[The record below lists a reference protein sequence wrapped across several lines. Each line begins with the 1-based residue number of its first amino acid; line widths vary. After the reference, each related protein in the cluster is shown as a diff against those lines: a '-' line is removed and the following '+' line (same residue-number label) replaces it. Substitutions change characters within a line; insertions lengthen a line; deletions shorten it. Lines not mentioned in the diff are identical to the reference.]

1 MSRPKAGEPYAFKTP
16 EGVLYWHPP
25 ARRGA
30 GGGEGPGYHMEPCT
44 TNEGMVW
51 LGTGS
56 HRFLAPVGLLRAVVA
71 DLDGDAIA
79 TLTRERDE
87 LERLCAQL
95 QAKANEVPGLS
106 AALDEARGP
115 VRLAQ
120 PGDVAAAAKAH
131 EDAQAEREAAERR
144 ESEAWTALR
153 NARGALHDATEVSAI
168 LAAQQPTLVEPT
180 RPEPRFKVGD
190 WVRVQ
195 HHGTV
200 YQIGEVADPF
210 GLGTLYFREKPGP
223 DCTGQSWAAV
233 ALNPALDP
241 ALHETAR
248 ATILLLGYEDARPLS
263 GYAFNKLPGAGEW
276 QSGKLSSAD
285 WAVQLE
291 RLLGDAP

>member
-120 PGDVAAAAKAH
+120 PGDLVSAVAWVEAPELAPEVVDVPQPVVKCMGDHTAAWERGESEVSIATKMAAGPDRVMGYPLALLRAMLADI
-131 EDAQAEREAAERR
+131 DAQQG
-144 ESEAWTALR
+144 
-153 NARGALHDATEVSAI
+153 GAS
-168 LAAQQPTLVEPT
+168 
-180 RPEPRFKVGD
+180 
-190 WVRVQ
+190 
-195 HHGTV
+195 
-200 YQIGEVADPF
+200 
-210 GLGTLYFREKPGP
+210 
-223 DCTGQSWAAV
+223 
-233 ALNPALDP
+233 
-241 ALHETAR
+241 
-248 ATILLLGYEDARPLS
+248 
-263 GYAFNKLPGAGEW
+263 
-276 QSGKLSSAD
+276 
-285 WAVQLE
+285 
-291 RLLGDAP
+291 